1 MTDRPALVV
10 DGLEFRYGPLQAL
23 AGVSFEVAPGE
34 IFGLLG
40 PNGGG
45 KTTLF
50 RILSTLMRPQMGRVE
65 LFGHD
70 VATEPERV
78 RECIGVVFQ
87 HPSVDLKLT
96 VDENLRHHGMLH
108 GLRGGP
114 LGAAIDAALGRLGI
128 RDRAGEIVETLSG
141 GLRRRVELAKGLVT
155 RPRLLILDE
164 PSNGLDPGARRDLG
178 QYLRSLREDDNA
190 TILLTTHLMEE
201 AEHCD
206 RLAILDRGRIVTIGT
221 PDGLRRK
228 IGGEIITIRSP
239 DPEGLSA
246 LIMEQ
251 FGASPSRLG
260 DVLRIERPQGHVF
273 VRQLVESFS
282 DRITAISL
290 GKPTLEDVF
299 VRETGHRF
307 WGDA

>member
-1 MTDRPALVV
+1 MTQQPALAIE
-10 DGLEFRYGPLQAL
+10 GLEFHYGPVQAL
-23 AGVSFEVAPGE
+23 AGISFTVGQGE

-50 RILSTLMRPQMGRVE
+50 RVLSTLVRPPTGRVE
-65 LFGHD
+65 VFGHD
-70 VATEPERV
+70 LGTDSEGV

-96 VDENLRHHGMLH
+96 VHENLKHHGMLH
-108 GLRGGP
+108 GLRGRK
-114 LGAAIDAALGRLGI
+114 LEVCIDASLRRLGI
-128 RDRAGEIVETLSG
+128 RERADEVVETLSG

-164 PSNGLDPGARRDLG
+164 PSNGLDPGARRDLWE
-178 QYLRSLREDDNA
+178 YLRSLREQDNA
-190 TILLTTHLMEE
+190 TILLTTHLMDE

-239 DPEGLSA
+239 DPDGLSG
-246 LIMEQ
+246 LIAEQ
-251 FGASPSRLG
+251 FGTAPTRLG
-260 DVLRIERPQGHVF
+260 DLLRIERPQGHVF

-299 VRETGHRF
+299 VHETGHRF

>member
-1 MTDRPALVV
+1 MTAPPALVI

-23 AGVSFEVAPGE
+23 TGVSFQVDPGE

-50 RILSTLMRPQMGRVE
+50 RVLSTLLRPQSGRVE
-65 LFGHD
+65 IFGHD
-70 VATEPERV
+70 LSTQPERV
-78 RECIGVVFQ
+78 RESIGVVFQ

-108 GLRGGP
+108 GLRGDQ
-114 LGAAIDAALGRLGI
+114 LGVCIDAALRRLGI

-164 PSNGLDPGARRDLG
+164 PSNGLDPGARRDLW
-178 QYLRSLREDDNA
+178 QYLRSLRDDDA
-190 TILLTTHLMEE
+190 TVLLTTHLMEE

-221 PDGLRRK
+221 PDGLRRR
-228 IGGEIITIRSP
+228 IGGEIITIHSA
-239 DPEGLSA
+239 DPEGLST

-251 FGASPSRLG
+251 FGTSPSRLG

-299 VRETGHRF
+299 VHETGHRF